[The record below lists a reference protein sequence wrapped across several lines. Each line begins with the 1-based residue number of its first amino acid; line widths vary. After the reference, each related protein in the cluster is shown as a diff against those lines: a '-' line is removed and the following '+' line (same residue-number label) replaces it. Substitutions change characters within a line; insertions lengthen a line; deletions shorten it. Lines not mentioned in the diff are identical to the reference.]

1 MQTHIHLSKK
11 FSVKTITFLL
21 LMMNVCAVAPLNAA
35 TTDETLVAP
44 SIEARSKPLSL
55 IDVYHQA
62 LAKDAT
68 LLSALKANQASQELI
83 EQGKALYR
91 PTVSFTANA
100 NATQTDIKYIGAN
113 IFRNEG
119 RSNFEGYNYGVN
131 ARQPI
136 FRKQNWVQMDQSKT
150 QVSQADK
157 QLHLAQ
163 QQLILRVTQA
173 YFDVLIAQDRIALLQ
188 AQKEAT
194 QSQLEQ
200 AKANFEVGT
209 ATITDFNEAK
219 ARYDLIVAQEVA
231 AQNAYEVAQYAV
243 QLMTGVAPSKLA
255 TARADLKTE
264 PLQSMQNWLDVAMQ
278 NNLTIQIQQDALKLA
293 EQEVERNQ
301 AGHLPTLDAVA
312 SYTKSYTNG
321 NVNGFGSD
329 LKSAVIGLQLELP
342 LYQGGAISS
351 QVRQAVLNKQRAE
364 EDIELARRNATLE
377 TQRAYLNLNT
387 SMAQIA
393 AFEQALSSAQSQLDS
408 TKLGFE
414 VGVRTNVDVLNAQ
427 QLLFSAKRDLLE
439 ARYQYLANT
448 IRLKAASGLVA
459 EVDLVDINQ
468 QLITE

>member
-1 MQTHIHLSKK
+1 MMHVCVAAPVSAASYTETQASP
-11 FSVKTITFLL
+11 SV
-21 LMMNVCAVAPLNAA
+21 
-35 TTDETLVAP
+35 ETL
-44 SIEARSKPLSL
+44 SKPLNL
-55 IDVYHQA
+55 LDIYQQA

-91 PTVSFTANA
+91 PTVTFTANA
-100 NATQTDIKYIGAN
+100 SATQTDIQYIGAN
-113 IFRNEG
+113 FFRNEG

-136 FRKQNWVQMDQSKT
+136 FRKQNWVQIDQSKT

-157 QLHLAQ
+157 QLHLTQ

-231 AQNAYEVAQYAV
+231 AQNAYEVAQFAIQSITGAV
-243 QLMTGVAPSKLA
+243 PSKLA
-255 TARADLKTE
+255 TAKADLRVE

-278 NNLTIQIQQDALKLA
+278 NNLSIQIQQDALTLA
-293 EQEVERNQ
+293 EQEVARNQ

-312 SYTKSYTNG
+312 SYTKSYANG
-321 NVNGFGSD
+321 SVSGFGSD

-377 TQRAYLNLNT
+377 TQRAFLNVNT
-387 SMAQIA
+387 SMAQII

-439 ARYQYLANT
+439 ARYQYLVNT
-448 IRLKAASGLVA
+448 IRLKTASGLVA
-459 EVDLVDINQ
+459 ETDLAEVNQ
-468 QLITE
+468 QLVAP